1 MLKILKLSLAVAL
14 VVIST
19 TQTHANNNFPLS
31 SKGKNKVAI
40 SFSPNEIK
48 KTDPSNYTEV
58 RYYYFPNLQAYF
70 DTKAG
75 LYIYQEDGAWV
86 TSESIAPNY
95 RGYSINNGTYVMLK
109 GYTGDEP
116 YLLLNEHK
124 LKYPANY
131 SSKRQPPKTKVTTD
145 LASR

>member
-1 MLKILKLSLAVAL
+1 MLKILKLSLVVAL
-14 VVIST
+14 VISS
-19 TQTHANNNFPLS
+19 TQTYANNTFSLTSN
-31 SKGKNKVAI
+31 GNNGIAI
-40 SFSPNEIK
+40 AFSPNEI

-70 DTKAG
+70 DTKVG

-86 TSESIAPNY
+86 TSENIAPSY
-95 RGYSINNGTYVMLK
+95 RGYSINNGAYVMLK

-131 SSKRQPPKTKVTTD
+131 CSKRQPPKTKVATD
-145 LASR
+145 LALR